1 MKPNI
6 LFLMCDQLR
15 GDALG
20 SSGNPA
26 AETPHLDFLAS
37 RGTVFERAYSACP
50 SCLPARAS
58 LWSGL
63 DQYHAGILGMG
74 SGQPQLRNTFT
85 HTLAGELT
93 RGGYQTMLVGKGH
106 FHPQRESM
114 GFERVWLDESG
125 RRDSPGF
132 VSDYR
137 TWFARHAPAGTTPDD
152 HGVEWNSWLARPWHL
167 AEELHP
173 TAWTV
178 MQALD
183 AVAGRD
189 PERPL
194 FLNVS
199 FSRPHSPYVPP
210 PYFFELHERNPRLPE
225 PATGDWCDSHR
236 DADAGLHTE
245 AWHGDIRSDR
255 VRRARAGYYGE
266 VSFIDSRIGHLLT
279 YLRLYHP
286 DFWRNCWIVFTADH
300 GDMLGDHYLWRKTFA
315 YEGSTHIPLFI
326 VPPASDA
333 AAVRRD
339 ASHVAELRDIMP
351 TVLEMAGLPAP
362 DYLDGASLLP
372 LMRGE
377 NPAWRRWLHGEHCTC
392 YAPEQEMQFIT
403 DGEVK
408 LVWLPRT
415 GEEQFFDLAAD
426 PGECRNL
433 IADPAYAGRAAD
445 ARRELIGRLA
455 ARRCGWC
462 EDGKLSAPAGHMI
475 SPWANRAYCGP
486 DRERK

>member
-20 SSGNPA
+20 CSGNPA

-58 LWSGL
+58 LWTGL
-63 DQYHAGILGMG
+63 DQYHTGILGMG
-74 SGQPQLRNTFT
+74 SRQPQLRNTFAR
-85 HTLAGELT
+85 TLAGELT

-106 FHPQRESM
+106 FHPHREAM
-114 GFERVWLDESG
+114 GFEKIWLDESG
-125 RRDSPGF
+125 RKLTPDF

-137 TWFARHAPAGTTPDD
+137 AWFKEHAPAGTTPDD

-178 MQALD
+178 TQALE
-183 AVAGRD
+183 AVKTRD
-189 PERPL
+189 PGRPL

-199 FSRPHSPYVPP
+199 FARPHSPYVPP
-210 PYFFELHERNPRLPE
+210 DYFFQLHRQNPLLPE
-225 PATGDWCDSHR
+225 PWIGDWCECHR
-236 DADAGLHTE
+236 DPVAGLHTE
-245 AWHGDIRSDR
+245 AWQGDIRPDR
-255 VRRARAGYYGE
+255 VRRGRAGYYGE

-286 DFWRNCWIVFTADH
+286 EFWSNCWIVFTSDH
-300 GDMLGDHYLWRKTFA
+300 GDMLGDHHLWRKTYA
-315 YEGSTHIPLFI
+315 YEGSTHIPLFV
-326 VPPASDA
+326 VPPAA
-333 AAVRRD
+333 APAAVRRD
-339 ASHVAELRDIMP
+339 EHHVAELRDLMP

-372 LMRGE
+372 FVRGE
-377 NPAWRRWLHGEHCTC
+377 ETPWRRWLHGEHCTC
-392 YAPEQEMQFIT
+392 YAPEQEMQFVT
-403 DGEVK
+403 DGAVK
-408 LVWLPRT
+408 FVWLPRI
-415 GEEQFFDLAAD
+415 GVEQFFDLVRD

-433 IADPAYAGRAAD
+433 IADPAYADRAAE
-445 ARRELIGRLA
+445 ARRELIDQLA

-462 EDGKLSAPAGHMI
+462 EDGKLSAPKTILH
-475 SPWANRAYCGP
+475 SKWAETPYTGQ
-486 DRERK
+486 E